1 MLTVRDL
8 LRLCQYCDH
17 TIVVYNER
25 ATDDPSDTYG
35 ELLWTSESGLDLPSD
50 VASMHV
56 LGYDLE
62 AAFYR
67 IWVDDGRAKLKF
79 TYKDWEVEDQI
90 QDIEYYN

>member
-17 TIVVYNER
+17 TIVVYNDR
-25 ATDDPSDTYG
+25 AIDDSVDTYG
-35 ELLWTSESGLDLPSD
+35 NLLWTSESGLDLPSD

-62 AAFYR
+62 DAFYR

-79 TYKDWEVEDQI
+79 TTLEVEDQI
-90 QDIEYYN
+90 QDLEYYN